1 MAKRSTKKSSK
12 APTKTSGRK
21 SNAEITIAEGR

>member
-1 MAKRSTKKSSK
+1 MAKRSTKKPTK
-12 APTKTSGRK
+12 APKSASGRM

>member
-12 APTKTSGRK
+12 ATSTSGRK
-21 SNAEITIAEGR
+21 SNAETTIAEGR